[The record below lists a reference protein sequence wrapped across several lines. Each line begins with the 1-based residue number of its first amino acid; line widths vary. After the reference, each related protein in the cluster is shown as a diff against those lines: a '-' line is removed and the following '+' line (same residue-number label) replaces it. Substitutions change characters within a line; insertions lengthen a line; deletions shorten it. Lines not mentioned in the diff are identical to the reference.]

1 MPATFF
7 PIFQLCHAAVL
18 PPAVNNFYCP
28 PHIFFSLQLILNFG
42 FFHLFLTLWFFAL
55 TSSINLQ
62 LGYQPG
68 KADTDFARKYGH
80 LAGVKVRTVG
90 EAFTEF
96 TNILGTPINA
106 LYKGICTD
114 LVGSLHLTVVNA
126 RFQRDAVFSLGLVAT
141 LDLVL
146 KNYPEQDTAKR
157 IKSALISSV
166 GLNEA
171 EIDADAAMLEAW
183 AQGKSKQDISKELK
197 GEGDS
202 PLAEIAKAAK
212 SDQWWM
218 YSRFFGVGLVRLMEI
233 VGVEMDMS
241 VAYDVMEE
249 WVGKC
254 MEKPFYTACVSF
266 TGTISF
272 EFIHSQYSYPTLKIL
287 ILSYSSLFQS
297 DSDLYF
303 KTKGKL
309 DMMET
314 MMKEIEIRE
323 KKRMADR
330 LEAKAEMA
338 LRKAEKD
345 GKMAEEVAKDA
356 AAKD

>member
-1 MPATFF
+1 MSSP
-7 PIFQLCHAAVL
+7 
-18 PPAVNNFYCP
+18 
-28 PHIFFSLQLILNFG
+28 
-42 FFHLFLTLWFFAL
+42 FFASDYSKDL
-55 TSSINLQ
+55 DRE
-62 LGYQPG
+62 LGYSPG

-80 LAGVKVRTVG
+80 LAGAKVRTVG
-90 EAFTEF
+90 EAFEEF
-96 TNILGTPINA
+96 TNLLGTPINA

-114 LVGSLHLTVVNA
+114 LVGSLHLIVVNA
-126 RFQRDAVFSLGLVAT
+126 RFQQDAVFSLGLISS

-157 IKSALISSV
+157 IKTALIESV
-166 GLNEA
+166 GLSEA
-171 EIDADAAMLEAW
+171 AIDSEAAKLEAW
-183 AQGKSKQDISKELK
+183 AQGKSKDDISEALK

-202 PLAEIAKAAK
+202 PLAEIAKGAK
-212 SDQWWM
+212 ADQWWM
-218 YSRFFGVGLVRLMEI
+218 YSRFFGIGLVRLMEI

-241 VAYDVMEE
+241 VAYDVMEN

-254 MEKPFYTACVSF
+254 LEKPFYTAC
-266 TGTISF
+266 
-272 EFIHSQYSYPTLKIL
+272 
-287 ILSYSSLFQS
+287 S

-345 GKMAEEVAKDA
+345 VKLQEEVAKEA
-356 AAKD
+356 TAKEQKEESMA

>member
-1 MPATFF
+1 MKFSRSSFILAVMAPSALAFTS
-7 PIFQLCHAAVL
+7 QSVNSRAASSL
-18 PPAVNNFYCP
+18 SMSSTP
-28 PHIFFSLQLILNFG
+28 FFSSSVSD
-42 FFHLFLTLWFFAL
+42 AL
-55 TSSINLQ
+55 DREVSYL
-62 LGYQPG
+62 PG

-80 LAGVKVRTVG
+80 LAGAKIRTVG

-96 TNILGTPINA
+96 TNMLGTPVNA

-114 LVGSLHLTVVNA
+114 LVGSLHLIVVTA
-126 RFQRDAVFSLGLVAT
+126 RFKKDPVFSLGLVGA
-141 LDLVL
+141 LDIVL
-146 KNYPEQDTAKR
+146 KNYPEQDTAKK
-157 IKSALISSV
+157 IKTAMITSV

-171 EIDADAAMLEAW
+171 EIDAEAASLEAW
-183 AQGKSKQDISKELK
+183 AQGKTKADISSALK

-212 SDQWWM
+212 ADQYWM
-218 YSRFFGVGLVRLMEI
+218 YSRFFGIGLIRLMDI
-233 VGVEMDMS
+233 VGVEQDMS
-241 VAYDVMEE
+241 VAYDCMEE

-254 MEKPFYTACVSF
+254 MEKPFYTAC
-266 TGTISF
+266 
-272 EFIHSQYSYPTLKIL
+272 
-287 ILSYSSLFQS
+287 S

-303 KTKGKL
+303 KQKGKL

-338 LRKAEKD
+338 LKQAEKD
-345 GKMAEEVAKDA
+345 MQMKEQIAAE
-356 AAKD
+356 AAKEKQQA